1 MTYVRIV
8 NRGRLHYKSYTQLC
22 SYISSYSNL
31 MSFAGE

>member
-8 NRGRLHYKSYTQLC
+8 NRGRLHYKSYTQLY
-22 SYISSYSNL
+22 SYISSYSKM